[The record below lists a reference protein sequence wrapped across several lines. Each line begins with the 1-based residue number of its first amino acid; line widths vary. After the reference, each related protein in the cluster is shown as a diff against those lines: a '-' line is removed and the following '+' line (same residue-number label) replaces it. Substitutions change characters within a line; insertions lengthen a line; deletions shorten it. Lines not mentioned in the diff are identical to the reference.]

1 MPTYYVK
8 WEIDI
13 DAENHEEAA
22 REALAIQRDPGSI
35 ATVFD
40 VRLAAR
46 RHARL
51 KRIGVRP
58 AGGGPS

>member
-1 MPTYYVK
+1 MYYVK

-13 DAENHEEAA
+13 YAESHEAAA

-40 VRLAAR
+40 VGLAAR
-46 RHARL
+46 RRAKP
-51 KRIGVRP
+51 KRIDVRP